1 MFPVCPDQDSENDMV
16 ITLFVVVIILL
27 STAYFYLKSPVIGS
41 CALLISSMVS
51 AIVSFSYY
59 ELFAN
64 MLINIGR
71 VDQWAHPLCFALL
84 FILTFM
90 LLRIACGYLVGSNIN
105 FGLLITRLAAVICG
119 VLTGVIVS
127 GILVITIAMMPL
139 SSKWPYARFGDR
151 PPTAAKISNANKS
164 FLNTDGIASGL
175 FSWVSKGSLSSKK
188 SFAVYHADF
197 LNQIHLNRLTPEKRN
212 VIPEIN
218 RPPSGKS
225 KSRRPIIV
233 ASSEAINVSK
243 TGLTRREDGRTIV
256 TVDVS
261 GKGIADGGA
270 AGKNGEVSFTLSQVS
285 LVCKEKSQSSNT
297 MGSGTVIYPAKY
309 ISKQQSNTDEAS
321 LGELITLD
329 RSDFMG
335 AGRSAQV
342 KIAFDVPNT
351 MRPVLVRFKQNAIAG
366 LPAKSTAETAETA
379 EVAN

>member
-1 MFPVCPDQDSENDMV
+1 M
-16 ITLFVVVIILL
+16 TLIVVVIILL
-27 STAYFYLKSPVIGS
+27 SAVYFYLKSPVIGS
-41 CALLISSMVS
+41 FALLISSMVS

-59 ELFAN
+59 ELFAE
-64 MLINIGR
+64 MLIGR
-71 VDQWAHPLCFALL
+71 CGQWAHPVCFALL
-84 FILTFM
+84 FIVTFII
-90 LLRIACGYLVGSNIN
+90 LRIACDYLVGANIN
-105 FGLLITRLAAVICG
+105 FGVLITRLTAVICG
-119 VLTGVIVS
+119 LLTGVVVS
-127 GILVITIAMMPL
+127 GILMITIAMMPF
-139 SSKWPYARFGDR
+139 SQKWPYARFGNR
-151 PPTAAKISNANKS
+151 PPTASKIQNTNKS
-164 FLNTDGIASGL
+164 FLNTDGFASGL

-218 RPPSGKS
+218 RPRSGKS

-270 AGKNGEVSFTLSQVS
+270 ADKGGSVLFTLSQVS

-297 MGSGTVIYPAKY
+297 TGSGTVIYPVKY
-309 ISKQQSNTDEAS
+309 ISEQQRNTDEAS
-321 LGELITLD
+321 LGELITFS
-329 RSDFMG
+329 RSDFSG
-335 AGRSAQV
+335 AGRTVPV

-351 MRPVLVRFKQNAIAG
+351 MRPVLLRFKQNAIVG
-366 LPAKSTAETAETA
+366 LPEKSTA

>member
-1 MFPVCPDQDSENDMV
+1 MV
-16 ITLFVVVIILL
+16 VMLFVVVIILL

-71 VDQWAHPLCFALL
+71 VSQWAHPLCFALL

-90 LLRIACGYLVGSNIN
+90 LLRIACDYLVGSNIT
-105 FGLLITRLAAVICG
+105 FGVLITRLTAVICG
-119 VLTGVIVS
+119 VLIGVIAS
-127 GILVITIAMMPL
+127 GILIITIAMMPL
-139 SSKWPYARFGDR
+139 SSKWPYARFGNR
-151 PPTAAKISNANKS
+151 PPTASNIQNTNKS
-164 FLNTDGIASGL
+164 FLNTDGIVSGL

-188 SFAVYHADF
+188 SFAVCHADF
-197 LNQIHLNRLTPEKRN
+197 LNQIHLNRTTPEKGDAESD
-212 VIPEIN
+212 PD
-218 RPPSGKS
+218 RPAKF
-225 KSRRPIIV
+225 KTRRPTII
-233 ASSEAINVSK
+233 ASAKAIKVSK
-243 TGLTRREDGRTIV
+243 TGLTRREDGRTVV
-256 TVDVS
+256 TVDIS

-270 AGKNGEVSFTLSQVS
+270 TGKNGEASFTLSQVS

-329 RSDFMG
+329 RSAFMG
-335 AGRSAQV
+335 AGRMAQV

-351 MRPVLVRFKQNAIAG
+351 MRPVLLRFKQNAITG
-366 LPAKSTAETAETA
+366 LPAKSTAETAE
-379 EVAN
+379 VAK

>member
-1 MFPVCPDQDSENDMV
+1 MV
-16 ITLFVVVIILL
+16 VMLFVVVIILL
-27 STAYFYLKSPVIGS
+27 SVAYFYLKSPIIGS

-51 AIVSFSYY
+51 TIVSFSYY

-64 MLINIGR
+64 MLVSINRGA
-71 VDQWAHPLCFALL
+71 QWAHSVCFALL
-84 FILTFM
+84 FILTFV
-90 LLRIACGYLVGSNIN
+90 LLRIACSYLVGSNIT
-105 FGLLITRLAAVICG
+105 FGGLITRLTAVICG
-119 VLTGVIVS
+119 ALTGVIVS
-127 GILVITIAMMPL
+127 GILIITIAMMPL
-139 SSKWPYARFGDR
+139 TSKWPYARFGNR
-151 PPTAAKISNANKS
+151 PPTASNIQNANKS
-164 FLNTDGIASGL
+164 FLNTDGLVSGL

-197 LNQIHLNRLTPEKRN
+197 LNQIHLNRTTPEEAESDPDLPAKFKPKR
-212 VIPEIN
+212 PA
-218 RPPSGKS
+218 
-225 KSRRPIIV
+225 II
-233 ASSEAINVSK
+233 SSAKAIKVSK
-243 TGLTRREDGRTIV
+243 TGLTRREDGQTVV
-256 TVDVS
+256 TVDIS

-270 AGKNGEVSFTLSQVS
+270 TDKNGGASFTLSQVS

-297 MGSGTVIYPAKY
+297 TGSGTVIYPAKY

-351 MRPVLVRFKQNAIAG
+351 MRPVLLRFKQNAITG
-366 LPAKSTAETAETA
+366 LPEKSTAETA